1 MDRDDFDVRKLL
13 ILLIAKM
20 CERQELKRASE
31 TEK

>member
-1 MDRDDFDVRKLL
+1 MVDVRKLL